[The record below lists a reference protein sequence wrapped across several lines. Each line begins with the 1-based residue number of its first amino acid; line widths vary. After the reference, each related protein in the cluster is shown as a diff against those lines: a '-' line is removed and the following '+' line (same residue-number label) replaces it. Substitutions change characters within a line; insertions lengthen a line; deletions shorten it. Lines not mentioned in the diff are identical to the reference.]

1 MSKTNIFLG
10 ILIFEKDTTEV
21 SNPQKEKGNFHVRKS
36 TFDMAWG
43 SVSTEINFFTQPNVL
58 CLL

>member
-36 TFDMAWG
+36 TFDMA
-43 SVSTEINFFTQPNVL
+43 
-58 CLL
+58 